1 MKKYVSAKPFVI
13 IALVLKWSYKWL
25 LFIEMLICRAVAMGQ
40 SYPLILLNFHDNTMM
55 KASLSYFLLQ
65 TVDNYVFFYS
75 VKRYPKFSNWYFVS
89 REQTWV

>member
-1 MKKYVSAKPFVI
+1 MKKYVSAKPFVV

-55 KASLSYFLLQ
+55 KASLSYFL
-65 TVDNYVFFYS
+65 
-75 VKRYPKFSNWYFVS
+75 KR
-89 REQTWV
+89 